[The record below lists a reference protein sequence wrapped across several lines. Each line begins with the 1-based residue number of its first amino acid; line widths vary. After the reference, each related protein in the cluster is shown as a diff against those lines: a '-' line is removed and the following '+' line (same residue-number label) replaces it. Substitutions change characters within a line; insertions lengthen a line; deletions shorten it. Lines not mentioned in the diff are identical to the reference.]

1 MIKRGIRLLK
11 IAIPAILLQW
21 LALIFVV
28 STERGLGWAMIVLV
42 WVAAIVWLLD
52 DEEEGK

>member
-28 STERGLGWAMIVLV
+28 STERVLGWVMIVLI
-42 WVAAIVWLLD
+42 WIAAIAWLLD
-52 DEEEGK
+52 DEEEK